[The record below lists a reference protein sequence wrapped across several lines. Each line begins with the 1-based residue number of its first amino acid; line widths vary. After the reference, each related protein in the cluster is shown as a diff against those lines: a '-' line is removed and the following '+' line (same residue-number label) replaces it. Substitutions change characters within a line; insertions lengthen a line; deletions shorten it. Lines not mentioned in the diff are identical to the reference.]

1 VCARSDKLK
10 RLMKLQQTADSRR
23 VYRDRKARS
32 YLTAEDRARREAR
45 LKASAAAMAK
55 LAQERAREAL
65 EQKQRRLR
73 SAEAVQKRNE
83 QQRRML
89 RTMSEQLLRS
99 PIPIATAEGL
109 APGTTRLGGT
119 RLLPLYQS
127 ERLLGRIESGLEQ
140 NLPAVEGGGS
150 SGGGGVGS
158 SGVGSSGGGGGGSG
172 GGGAT
177 ASTPAG
183 KPGGSMWPGR
193 PRTPPKRPS
202 SALVSQMGRLEQLLT
217 IPSRDGLRSPPRSR
231 PTSPGPAARPSSA
244 AEGVAAVNA
253 QLGREAATAGGAKRP
268 STADA
273 NGRLRQRPQRAP
285 AQGILGYYD
294 EGNLKLMDQFLW
306 KQKAAGPPKLPRA
319 SLGMYLEYA
328 SQ

>member
-1 VCARSDKLK
+1 
-10 RLMKLQQTADSRR
+10 
-23 VYRDRKARS
+23 
-32 YLTAEDRARREAR
+32 
-45 LKASAAAMAK
+45 
-55 LAQERAREAL
+55 
-65 EQKQRRLR
+65 
-73 SAEAVQKRNE
+73 
-83 QQRRML
+83 
-89 RTMSEQLLRS
+89 
-99 PIPIATAEGL
+99 
-109 APGTTRLGGT
+109 
-119 RLLPLYQS
+119 
-127 ERLLGRIESGLEQ
+127 
-140 NLPAVEGGGS
+140 
-150 SGGGGVGS
+150 
-158 SGVGSSGGGGGGSG
+158 
-172 GGGAT
+172 
-177 ASTPAG
+177 
-183 KPGGSMWPGR
+183 MWPGR

-253 QLGREAATAGGAKRP
+253 QLGREVATAGGAMRP